1 MKVLFFW
8 WFLIYCL
15 LMLIY
20 IIYSAFRLRGFYLDK
35 IKVNSTKI
43 KFLPKV
49 ALRRLIENMGI
60 FLAIYLVIS
69 LVLGVVYLV
78 GSWVIKLF

>member
-8 WFLIYCL
+8 WFFIYCL

-35 IKVNSTKI
+35 IKVNGTKI